1 MRFYEWVNVEA
12 AALKTRSGIQG
23 FDEIVLG
30 GLPKGRSII
39 LSGPPGSGKS
49 TFAMQFLYKGVK
61 DYGEPGVYVTLS
73 ESPAEIR
80 NNMKS
85 YGWDI
90 LKLERDGKLFLIDA
104 RPFSITEEGFVAP
117 NESLYRGE
125 AIPFSHLTD
134 MVLAGI
140 RRIDAK
146 RLVIDSITIL
156 AMQYV
161 NRFYIRQGLMGMVQA
176 LSSQD
181 CTSLLISEST
191 QEEGKTPMEWYIA
204 PGVILLHYSRK
215 GDTMERAIQVLK
227 LRGTKYSEHI
237 YPARLTES
245 GFVVLQP
252 KVLP

>member
-1 MRFYEWVNVEA
+1 VEA
-12 AALKTRSGIQG
+12 SALKTRSGIQG
-23 FDEIVLG
+23 FDEILLG
-30 GLPKGRSII
+30 GLPKGRAII

-90 LKLERDGKLFLIDA
+90 IKLERDGKLLLVDA

-125 AIPFSHLTD
+125 AMPFSHLTD
-134 MVLAGI
+134 MTLAGV
-140 RRIDAK
+140 RRAGAK
-146 RLVIDSITIL
+146 RLVIDSVTIL

-161 NRFYIRQGLMGMVQA
+161 NKFYIRQGLMGMVQA
-176 LSSQD
+176 LSNQD
-181 CTSLLISEST
+181 CTSLLISET
-191 QEEGKTPMEWYIA
+191 VQEEGKTPTEWYIA
-204 PGVILLHYSRK
+204 PGVIVLHYARK
-215 GDTMERAIQVLK
+215 GDTMERAVQVIK
-227 LRGTKYSEHI
+227 MRGTRHGEEI
-237 YPARLTES
+237 YPARISEN
-245 GFVVLQP
+245 GFTVLQP
-252 KVLP
+252 RMIP